1 MKIPPGTVARNT
13 PARLPIL
20 ALSVAVL
27 ALVLAGGAAAFV
39 RSGWYDIS
47 ANTQH
52 LQPVYGLLQTAMHF
66 SVKRRAAGIE
76 PPVMD
81 DARRKTGAA
90 VYLVNC
96 VQCHGAPGMAPEAFA
111 NALQP
116 LPGPLVDARKRWQL
130 QDLYWIT
137 RNGVKMSGMPAWEYR
152 LSDED
157 LWAVVAFLEV
167 LPVLSVPQFAALAA
181 DLEPTVV
188 ARERTDAVAPP
199 QAEVAGADGVVPD
212 PARGLIALHQHGC
225 NSCHV
230 IPGVTGSNVH
240 VGPPLK
246 GIASRKL
253 IAGSVPNEPQQMV
266 RWLRDPKS
274 IDRWTAMPAMGVSE
288 AAARD
293 MAAYLATLR

>member
-1 MKIPPGTVARNT
+1 M
-13 PARLPIL
+13 
-20 ALSVAVL
+20 SVAVL
-27 ALVLAGGAAAFV
+27 ALVLAGGAAAAAFV
-39 RSGWYDIS
+39 RSGWYDVS

-90 VYLVNC
+90 VYLANC

-152 LSDED
+152 LSDEN

-288 AAARD
+288 SAARD